1 MFKNQKGIT
10 LIALVITI
18 IVLLIL
24 AGITIALI
32 TSNDSAPKKAA
43 QAKIEQEVGA
53 AKDTVGINAAM
64 QIEAFYESKYVSSTS
79 LGTATDISAT
89 YTTDILSNDLNTSKV
104 GLDYGANSATTGSYL
119 ATTYPKKVTLTSV
132 ETDTDSH
139 HFVVVG
145 YVKTNGTIT
154 WDAGNWE

>member
-53 AKDTVGINAAM
+53 AKDTVGINATM
-64 QIEAFYESKYVSSTS
+64 QIEAFYESKYVSNGN
-79 LGTATDISAT
+79 LGTSSDIAAT
-89 YTTDILSNDLNTSKV
+89 YTTAILGKDLNTSKV
-104 GLDYGANSATTGSYL
+104 TLVYDDNDETNSSYATS
-119 ATTYPKKVTLTSV
+119 TYPSAVTLTSV

-145 YVKTNGTIT
+145 YVKTNGTIDWQAGT
-154 WDAGNWE
+154 WK